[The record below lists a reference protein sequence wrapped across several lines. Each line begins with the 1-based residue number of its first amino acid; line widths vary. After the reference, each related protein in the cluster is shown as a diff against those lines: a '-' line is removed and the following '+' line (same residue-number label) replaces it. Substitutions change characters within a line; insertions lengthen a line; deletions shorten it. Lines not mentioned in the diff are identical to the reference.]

1 MTGTEL
7 SVEQFSMLKIGLS
20 AILMLVA
27 LIVCKI
33 FESGNGISDSCYGSG
48 RFGCN
53 YTAGRVA
60 EGKGEETKKSYLRQ
74 QVT

>member
-33 FESGNGISDSCYGSG
+33 LNLGM
-48 RFGCN
+48 
-53 YTAGRVA
+53 A
-60 EGKGEETKKSYLRQ
+60 YLILAMA
-74 QVT
+74 VVS